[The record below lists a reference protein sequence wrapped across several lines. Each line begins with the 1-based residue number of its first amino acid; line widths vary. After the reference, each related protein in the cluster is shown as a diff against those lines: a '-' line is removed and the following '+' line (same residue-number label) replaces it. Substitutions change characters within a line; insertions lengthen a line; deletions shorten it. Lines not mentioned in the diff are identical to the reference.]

1 MIRLKFIIGVSLY
14 FFSSLALIF
23 ITIFIKIFALKI
35 ADNFIYNI
43 YVFGD
48 FLQGIDIVE
57 AVNIIVFAIL
67 GMGFGLI
74 SCFIPQNLGK
84 KIGAI
89 CLIILFPIIF
99 STTNLIRYHNWLVE
113 VADVQNISYQQ
124 AQTFTNKFLTDKVGS
139 KGFLGFYV
147 YTAQSPSLPKKN
159 SDIKELNDLEKTVR
173 SRILELLL
181 KSTKIQPELAS
192 GILAIGN
199 WGLRLFYLL
208 LSIIVTITHFWKGLK
223 EAGRIPIL

>member
-1 MIRLKFIIGVSLY
+1 MVKFKFISGVCLY

-23 ITIFIKIFALKI
+23 ITIFIKILALKI

-43 YVFGD
+43 YILGD

-67 GMGFGLI
+67 GIGFGLI
-74 SCFIPQNLGK
+74 SCFIPKNLGEK
-84 KIGAI
+84 TGAI

-99 STTNLIRYHNWLVE
+99 STTNFIRYHNWLVE
-113 VADVQNISYQQ
+113 VADVQNISYQK
-124 AQTFTNKFLTDKVGS
+124 AKIFTNSFLADKVGS
-139 KGFLGFYV
+139 EGFLGFYV
-147 YTAQSPSLPKKN
+147 YTAQFPSLPKN
-159 SDIKELNDLEKTVR
+159 TGQIKELNDLEKTVR
-173 SRILELLL
+173 SRLLEVIL
-181 KSTKIQPELAS
+181 KATNIQPQLAV

-208 LSIIVTITHFWKGLK
+208 ISLFITITHFWKGLK
-223 EAGRIPIL
+223 EAGRIPI